1 MVFCDVDQKNKNKV
15 IEQEEE
21 KQVDE
26 GWVRDEFFEDDV
38 QHIIN
43 MRLEDNWIQAP
54 RDIEVWIGKHKI
66 VRVPYTGPRQRIVI
80 DSEAMA
86 LRLREKQG
94 MCSIRAR
101 AIWWAYKKKT
111 GETIPGD
118 IFDEEDDKPLPRK
131 TNIINEKWV
140 GRMNNGKETNFDENF
155 VRKILVTHLLM
166 N

>member
-1 MVFCDVDQKNKNKV
+1 MVFCDVDPKNKIKV

-26 GWVRDEFFEDDV
+26 GWVRDKFSEDDV
-38 QHIIN
+38 QHIFN

-66 VRVPYTGPRQRIVI
+66 VQVRYTGPRQRSII

-101 AIWWAYKKKT
+101 AIRWAYKKKT
-111 GETIPGD
+111 GKTIPGD
-118 IFDEEDDKPLPRK
+118 IFDEEDDNPFHVKLISLTR
-131 TNIINEKWV
+131 
-140 GRMNNGKETNFDENF
+140 NGLGE
-155 VRKILVTHLLM
+155 
-166 N
+166 